1 MYMKYIKGFYQTT
14 NNMNKYFLGFNI
26 SMCPSQG
33 KKKDTD
39 EAQRLKNS
47 KFLHL
52 TKMVRD

>member
-1 MYMKYIKGFYQTT
+1 
-14 NNMNKYFLGFNI
+14 MNKYFLGFNI